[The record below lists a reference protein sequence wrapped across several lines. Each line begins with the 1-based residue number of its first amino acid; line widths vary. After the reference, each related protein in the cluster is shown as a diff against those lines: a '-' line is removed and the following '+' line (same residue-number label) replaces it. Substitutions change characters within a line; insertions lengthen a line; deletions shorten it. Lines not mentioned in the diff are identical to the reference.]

1 MISLFLFLHLFRKR
15 QMHIQRTL
23 GKCFCLLLSLV
34 SVVFLQS
41 CRDRYMDKA
50 HRFEGR
56 EIDSGYKRLSKD
68 SYNFVCIHS
77 YSEAGQEGSY
87 FRDYMDRSFRRHGI
101 NAKVEH
107 VYLDMVNCE
116 RPGEMLFGGDRE
128 MIEAIDGMDPDV
140 LFINDDLAL
149 EYVFDHA
156 DTLLHMQPTVYA
168 GVSAARPWRRTD
180 YPLLCGIGDQID
192 LAANCEIFNRFTGL
206 HSPVVE
212 LDYGSYQ
219 DRLRYQLYE
228 NISDTARFINNGD
241 FHMWTLNED
250 TLRANYRG
258 MLVVSFLSME
268 NPEMNRNNMWPEM
281 VGVQNTRNAKLMT
294 SVAPQSQIQVKY
306 DIFSNEIIDV
316 DRLPQFT
323 CIREQF
329 SSQSESNDVKAR
341 TRLLGGYF
349 ASVETQIIDQVYC
362 AIRILQGTD
371 PSEIPISY
379 HQKEYYLDWLAM
391 QQCSPQLKY
400 SDFSDRFIIVN
411 APFREQ
417 YRVIWTSLLVL
428 AGILFVSVVILFSV
442 RMLHMRNKRHDKLL
456 SDLQNEIRKRS
467 LVLGDMETGFAML
480 QEGVIT
486 FFYGFAQKQG
496 LNSDT
501 LSVQSLKNMVHPS
514 CTDALKS
521 IAEDVFNRVSHRNVR
536 LCLDFNGK
544 GYHWWSLY
552 YSMTDTAENAFLGF
566 FVNIDNIV
574 DMENKAREA
583 AFRAEEIISKENFI
597 ANITH
602 DIRTP
607 LNAITGFSELLLD
620 KDCTEEERSEYM
632 DIIDTNTEQMLNLLE
647 EAVSKPSAST
657 DNLSFKIRVI
667 NVARLADDSYTT
679 NRILCPSNLEFI
691 YSPCDRRDININ
703 ADSVRT
709 AQVINNL
716 ISNAFKYTMR
726 GTVEFGWTLSSDEQ
740 SVEFYV
746 KDTGIGISDEDKT
759 VIRERFGMAR
769 GNRKGTGLGL
779 DICQKIIQYQNGV
792 YDFES
797 ELGKGSRFH
806 FSLPVYKE
814 PENGLKS

>member
-1 MISLFLFLHLFRKR
+1 MYI
-15 QMHIQRTL
+15 IRTI
-23 GKCFCLLLSLV
+23 GKCLCLLLSLV
-34 SVVFLQS
+34 SAVILQS
-41 CRDRYMDKA
+41 CRDRYMDKT

-56 EIDSGYKRLSKD
+56 EIDSGYDRLNKN
-68 SYNFVCIHS
+68 SYDFVCIHS

-87 FRDYMDRSFRRHGI
+87 FREYMDHAFRRHGI
-101 NAKVEH
+101 NAKVNH
-107 VYLDMVNCE
+107 IYLDLVSCE
-116 RPGEMLFGGDRE
+116 RPGEMQFGGDRE
-128 MIEAIDGMDPDV
+128 MIEAIDGMNPDV

-156 DTLLHMQPTVYA
+156 DTLLHMQPTIYA
-168 GVSAARPWRRTD
+168 GVSAARAWRRTD

-206 HSPVVE
+206 HSPIVE
-212 LDYGSYQ
+212 LDYGTYQ

-268 NPEMNRNNMWPEM
+268 NPKMNRNTMWPDV
-281 VGVQNTRNAKLMT
+281 VGVQNTRNIKQMT

-329 SSQSESNDVKAR
+329 SSQSEKNEIKTR

-362 AIRILQGTD
+362 AIRILQGAE
-371 PSEIPISY
+371 PSAIPISY
-379 HQKEYYLDWLAM
+379 HQKDYYLDWLAM
-391 QQCSPQLKY
+391 QQCNPPLRY
-400 SDFSDRFIIVN
+400 SDFSDRFKIVN

-417 YRVIWTSLLVL
+417 YRAFWTSLLAL
-428 AGILFVSVVILFSV
+428 AVILFVCVIILLSV

-456 SDLQNEIRKRS
+456 SDLQNEIKKRS

-480 QEGVIT
+480 QDGIIT
-486 FFYGFAQKQG
+486 FFYGFAQKLG

-501 LSVQSLKNMVHPS
+501 MSVESFRNMVHPS
-514 CTDALKS
+514 CEEALKS
-521 IAEDVFNRVSHRNVR
+521 IAEDVFNGVSHRNVR
-536 LCLDFNGK
+536 LFLDFNGQ
-544 GYHWWSLY
+544 GSHWWSLY
-552 YSMTDTAENAFLGF
+552 YSMTESADNAFLGF
-566 FVNIDNIV
+566 FINIDNIV
-574 DMENKAREA
+574 EMENKARDA
-583 AFRAEEIISKENFI
+583 ALRAEEVISKENFI

-620 KDCTEEERSEYM
+620 KDCTEEERYEYM
-632 DIIDTNTEQMLNLLE
+632 EIIDTNTEQMLNLLE
-647 EAVSKPSAST
+647 EAVSKPVAST
-657 DNLSFKIRVI
+657 DSLSFKIRKISVSK
-667 NVARLADDSYTT
+667 LADDSYIT

-691 YSPCDRRDININ
+691 YSPCDRRDVEVN

-726 GTVEFGWTLSSDEQ
+726 GTVEFGWNLSSDEQ

-746 KDTGIGISDEDKT
+746 KDTGIGISDEDKA

-797 ELGKGSRFH
+797 ELGKGSCFH
-806 FSLPVYKE
+806 FSLPVYKDN
-814 PENGLKS
+814 ENGQKS

>member
-1 MISLFLFLHLFRKR
+1 MRFLRSAGKCIGLFLFLAPV
-15 QMHIQRTL
+15 MA
-23 GKCFCLLLSLV
+23 
-34 SVVFLQS
+34 LQS

-56 EIDSGYKRLSKD
+56 EIDSKYNRLSKD
-68 SYNFVCIHS
+68 SYSFVCIHS

-87 FRDYMDRSFRRHGI
+87 FRDYMDHSFKRHGI
-101 NAKVEH
+101 KANVRH
-107 VYLDMVNCE
+107 IYLDLVSCE
-116 RPGEMLFGGDRE
+116 EPGERQFGSDRD
-128 MIEAIDGMDPDV
+128 MIDAIAAIKPDV

-149 EYVFDHA
+149 EYVFDNA
-156 DTLLHMQPTVYA
+156 DTLLQMQPSVYA

-192 LAANCEIFNRFTGL
+192 LAANCELFNRFTGL
-206 HSPVVE
+206 HAPVVE

-228 NISDTARFINNGD
+228 NLSDTARFINNGD

-250 TLRANYRG
+250 TLQANYRG
-258 MLVVSFLSME
+258 MLVVSFMSME
-268 NPEMNRNNMWPEM
+268 NPELNRNAMWPDM
-281 VGVQNTRNAKLMT
+281 VGERNTKNAKLMT
-294 SVAPQSQIQVKY
+294 SVVPQSQIQVKY

-329 SSQSESNDVKAR
+329 SSQSEKNEIKAR

-349 ASVETQIIDQVYC
+349 ASVETQILDQVYC
-362 AIRILQGTD
+362 AIRILQGTE
-371 PSEIPISY
+371 PSTIPITY
-379 HQKEYYLDWLAM
+379 HQKDYYLDWLAM
-391 QQCSPQLKY
+391 QQCNPPLRY
-400 SDFSDRFIIVN
+400 SDVSDRFKVVN

-417 YRVIWTSLLVL
+417 YRAIWTSLLVL
-428 AGILFVSVVILFSV
+428 DVLLFVSVVILLSV
-442 RMLHMRNKRHDKLL
+442 RMLHKRNKRHDKLL
-456 SDLQNEIRKRS
+456 SDLKNEVKKRS
-467 LVLGDMETGFAML
+467 LVLGDMETGFAIL
-480 QEGVIT
+480 QKGVIT
-486 FFYGFAQKQG
+486 FFYGFAQNHG
-496 LNSDT
+496 LHSDT
-501 LSVQSLKNMVHPS
+501 LSVNMFREMVHPS
-514 CTDALKS
+514 CAESLKT
-521 IAEDVFNRVSHRNVR
+521 IAKDVNDRVSHRNVR
-536 LCLDFNGK
+536 LCLDFDGQ

-552 YSMTDTAENAFLGF
+552 YSMTESAENAFMGF

-574 DMENKAREA
+574 EMENKAREA
-583 AFRAEEIISKENFI
+583 VLRAEEVMSKENFI

-632 DIIDTNTEQMLNLLE
+632 EIIGSNTEQMLNLLE
-647 EAVSKPSAST
+647 EAVSKPSTST
-657 DNLSFKIRVI
+657 DNLSFKIRKI
-667 NVARLADDSYTT
+667 NVAKLADDSYTT

-691 YSPCDRRDININ
+691 YSPFPETDIDIN
-703 ADSVRT
+703 ADSVRM

-716 ISNAFKYTMR
+716 ISNAFKYTLR
-726 GTVEFGWTLSSDEQ
+726 GSVEFGWHLTEDGQ

-746 KDTGIGISDEDKT
+746 RDTGIGISDEDKA
-759 VIRERFGMAR
+759 VIRERYGMAK

-779 DICQKIIQYQNGV
+779 DICKKIIQFQNGTFG
-792 YDFES
+792 FES
-797 ELGKGSRFH
+797 EQGKGSCFH

-814 PENGLKS
+814 HEIRQKA